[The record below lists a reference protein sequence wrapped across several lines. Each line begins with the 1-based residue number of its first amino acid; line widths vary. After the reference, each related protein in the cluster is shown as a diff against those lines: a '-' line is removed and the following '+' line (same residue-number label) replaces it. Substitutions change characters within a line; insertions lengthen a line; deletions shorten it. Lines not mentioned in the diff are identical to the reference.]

1 MIERLLEIK
10 KIRADRADK
19 AVKRQ

>member
-19 AVKRQ
+19 AVQR